1 MYNNQFS
8 LSIVRILFICKLTKF
23 TSIFRVFDL
32 LFFLR
37 HQTAYI
43 YICILGDCK
52 TSLVLSTL
60 LSLSLSLIS
69 PTHCIAVPLC
79 PQSRQKRFVRSPRK
93 IPPHVY
99 YNIRIPSPRSASR
112 RFRETTDASSGRNKT
127 GDPWHDAAIWFMWS
141 GASVFDV
148 SGEVESKRD

>member
-43 YICILGDCK
+43 YIYVYSVIAKRRSCFQPF
-52 TSLVLSTL
+52 
-60 LSLSLSLIS
+60 SLSLSLIS

-127 GDPWHDAAIWFMWS
+127 GDP
-141 GASVFDV
+141 
-148 SGEVESKRD
+148 